1 MSGGGSAPSQPD
13 PAATASAQGAANK
26 ETAVAQAELDR
37 YNQVNPFGKLS
48 WTQAS
53 PAPVL
58 DANGQPT
65 GKTAGQNQWTATQT
79 LTPDAQHILDQQMGS
94 GRTLSDVLAYRA
106 GLAKDVANQ
115 PVASL
120 GTAPNSGAIL
130 GQTAMNTVAPAQ
142 QNLANQLPLAGQY
155 NAMASQLAGQAQ
167 TAAGRYAGDVAN
179 VAPVPTADAAYRDQ
193 VTNSLYGQ
201 MQSRLDPQWG
211 QAQDDLEAK
220 LAAQGITHGSEAY
233 NRDYMN
239 QQRAKTDAYQTAQN
253 NAIAEGTAAEQAQ
266 FGMGLQANQQGMAN
280 AQAKAATPMNLMTSA
295 QGANQ
300 GQQSNINAGL
310 SGLLASTTALP
321 STANAMY
328 GYENQGRLQNYTDQ
342 NTQLNN
348 LLAQLNSIESG
359 TATGSPSFTPQN
371 TGVNMGSVDVAGIT
385 NNAYQG
391 GLNAYNARVGQQNAM
406 IGAGGLLGAAGA
418 VSYFG

>member
-1 MSGGGSAPSQPD
+1 MGSSGGAPSQPD
-13 PAATASAQGAANK
+13 PAATATAQGAANK
-26 ETAVAQAELDR
+26 ETAIAQAELDR
-37 YNQVNPFGKLS
+37 YNQVNPFGSLT
-48 WTQAS
+48 WEIGE
-53 PAPVL
+53 PAPG
-58 DANGQPT
+58 AE
-65 GKTAGQNQWTATQT
+65 QNQWTATQT
-79 LTPDAQHILDQQMGS
+79 LTPDAQHILDQQMGA
-94 GRTLSDVLAYRA
+94 GRQLSDVLNYRA

-115 PVASL
+115 PVASM
-120 GTAPNSGAIL
+120 GTAPNSSAIMN
-130 GQTAMNTVAPAQ
+130 QTAMNTVVPAQ

-155 NAMASQLAGQAQ
+155 NDMASQLAGQAQ
-167 TAAGRYAGDVAN
+167 TAAGQYAGDVAN

-193 VTNSLYGQ
+193 VTNALYGQ

-211 QAQDDLEAK
+211 QAQGDLESK

-233 NRDYMN
+233 DRDYMN

-253 NAIAEGTAAEQAQ
+253 NAIAGGTAAEQAQ
-266 FGMGLQANQQGMAN
+266 FDMGLQANQQGMSN

-321 STANAMY
+321 STADAMY
-328 GYENQGRLQNYTDQ
+328 GYENQGRLQDYTDQ

-359 TATGSPSFTPQN
+359 TATGSPSFTQQN

-391 GLNAYNARVGQQNAM
+391 GLSAYNAQVGQQNAA

-418 VSYFG
+418 VSYYG